1 MQGYS
6 ELGYFVA
13 GIRAYAGG
21 NPNTAKTT
29 EAMALIHM
37 DTFEKSGT
45 GLLSEGPSGTDNL
58 FVVTTGPNTGSASG
72 LDAVFIV
79 DANGNLWFDGTSAD
93 ASQAFDAYD
102 DIALLRAVQK
112 SVAPQDVITK
122 EFDKFLTSN
131 EKDLIDL
138 GILGGTK
145 DERGLVC
152 LTALTQLLTGGVVQL
167 YEKILDRDKRI
178 EVLENKM
185 LALGG

>member
-1 MQGYS
+1 MNLATSLLESGRMQG
-6 ELGYFVA
+6 EPPTQL
-13 GIRAYAGG
+13 
-21 NPNTAKTT
+21 TA
-29 EAMALIHM
+29 EAMAIIHM

-45 GLLSEGPSGTDNL
+45 GVAAPSGTDNL
-58 FVVTTGPNTGSASG
+58 FVVTAGPNGSSASG
-72 LDAVFIV
+72 LDAKFVV
-79 DANGNLWFDGTSAD
+79 DANGNFWFDGAAQT
-93 ASQAFDAYD
+93 AFDAED

-131 EKDLIDL
+131 EDDLVKL

-178 EVLENKM
+178 EALENKV
-185 LALGG
+185 LAIGG